1 MVNCPTVPGTIVVPH
16 PRARRLG
23 AVGLAVA
30 LAVAVAVAVAVAQG

>member
-23 AVGLAVA
+23 AVGLA
-30 LAVAVAVAVAVAQG
+30 AVAVAVAVAVAQG